1 MAWQWSGRWRCRHLG
16 GLSSRKRL
24 SGGYPTFNSDARC
37 PHIQAR
43 VCKGFTLTIPRAN
56 RGRAGPHVGG
66 HRATWAR
73 EGKCGRHPQGLEGR
87 SRGLDGEDRSSARRK
102 RDLNPA
108 LFCYCSR
115 NGGDGELARAA
126 NVSER
131 SLAQVQARPRSQ
143 ARAPGPDLRSGP
155 DLRPGP
161 QAPITEARASGPV
174 HGPSCGDPGVCHT
187 GHIDGLHDDGHL
199 GSGWFCG
206 RPGDPWCAQG
216 GARRDRQFE
225 LPARQHLTA
234 LRSVGSTAKLALLE
248 RTISPEGD
256 LRYQSS

>member
-1 MAWQWSGRWRCRHLG
+1 
-16 GLSSRKRL
+16 L

-161 QAPITEARASGPV
+161 QAPITEARASGLSMVHPV
-174 HGPSCGDPGVCHT
+174 ETLAFAILGTLTVFTMMGISAQVGSAEGPAIPGVHRAARGGT
-187 GHIDGLHDDGHL
+187 GSSSCQRVSTSPRSDPLA
-199 GSGWFCG
+199 
-206 RPGDPWCAQG
+206 RPQSWRCWSELSRRKAICAINHHEATPQ
-216 GARRDRQFE
+216 A
-225 LPARQHLTA
+225 A
-234 LRSVGSTAKLALLE
+234 
-248 RTISPEGD
+248 
-256 LRYQSS
+256 